1 MHTFLCEFFIRQHF
15 VASQS
20 MSNIFFRFH
29 VTLLRNRI
37 ICLFPISPFEE
48 DNSSK
53 LKGYREQAKKALEI
67 FF

>member
-37 ICLFPISPFEE
+37 ICLFPISSFEE

-53 LKGYREQAKKALEI
+53 LKGYREQAKKL
-67 FF
+67 